1 MGVCYGCAMVLWVA
15 SRLVRRLSDC
25 MMILTCVCCVC
36 FCVCVCV
43 CVCVVVVVEV
53 PKLVGSDGNI
63 TCVLSVMNQNLVS

>member
-43 CVCVVVVVEV
+43 CVCV
-53 PKLVGSDGNI
+53 
-63 TCVLSVMNQNLVS
+63 